1 MGNYVNYQSVIDQLQ
16 AFGLMVNTLEVGRT
30 TTKRVAVDTAKCPVD
45 KEKRKSAG
53 WYKLNAFSIDGN
65 TYIVGSFGYWKG
77 SDNNAVKVEWKKEW
91 SDNLTPEQRQ
101 AMADAHKA
109 SIKLAEAERKR
120 EIEHCANM
128 AQTNW
133 LKLKTE
139 GDSGYLAKKQVGA
152 FGIKFHPKK
161 DLIAVPVTDT
171 KGKLFALQLI
181 RSGLPADS
189 KIPSKQFWPR
199 GAEIKGHFHT
209 IGNLAGAKVIFIAE
223 GYATGASIHTAINAP
238 VVVAFNANNL
248 TPVAKE
254 IAKANK
260 YAKIVICADDDYL
273 TDGNPGVT
281 QAQNAALSVGGE
293 WVKPDFMVAGTDIR
307 NGEKL
312 TDFNDLHVHP
322 QGGLRLVTAQLA
334 QHVTGAQPKP
344 TTATSAGGDKQGE
357 GERRSTASAILS
369 VDEIVERFVFIDD
382 QHGDNLFDKR
392 RGNIVK
398 IKKVQHLLPPKVR
411 WEEVK
416 AHYLWSANAV
426 YDYEIGFDPTGKDE
440 TIKCNKWTGWKT
452 TPANYDKPEDH
463 CVELLGLLHNLCS
476 QELNQAIDGH
486 ENLFKWLVQWLAYP
500 IQNPGAKMKTALIF
514 HGPQGAGKN
523 MFFDAYRAIYGD
535 EHSSII
541 TQDTMEDQF
550 NSDWAEQKL
559 FVLADEIVAVQER
572 THIKNKLKTMV
583 TGDRVRINQKMIA
596 AYSEKNHYN
605 MVFLSNELNPVVL
618 EHQDR
623 RYFVIW
629 TPEKREKAYYDR
641 VDREIKNGG
650 IAALHQFLLNYP
662 LDDFNPNAEPPM
674 TRAKQDLIFLNLD
687 TPKAFYTEWS
697 RGMLDIPFMPCPT
710 VALYGVY
717 QKWCFKQGEKIP
729 RPQRQFVSSL
739 VSFGAKSVEEN
750 HFKNYHREHPKKSY
764 FIVPRISD
772 YLKALSLGI
781 PCGHPDADESK
792 SETKRD
798 KYTTYFIEM
807 TREIEEMK

>member
-77 SDNNAVKVEWKKEW
+77 SDNNAQKVEWKKEW

-139 GDSGYLAKKQVGA
+139 GESGYLAKKQVGA

-161 DLIAVPVTDT
+161 DLIAVPVIDT

-209 IGNLAGAKVIFIAE
+209 IGNLTGENVIFIAE

-322 QGGLRLVTAQLA
+322 QGGLHLVTAQLA

-344 TTATSAGGDKQGE
+344 TTATSAGSDKLGE
-357 GERRSTASAILS
+357 GVGDYRSVISLHEA
-369 VDEIVERFVFIDD
+369 VKRFIPLID
-382 QHGDNLFDKR
+382 GTGKYLFDTETNKITHKDQMLALLEAGIRWDDIKR
-392 RGNIVK
+392 NALWQSRGAYGFDQV
-398 IKKVQHLLPPKVR
+398 
-411 WEEVK
+411 
-416 AHYLWSANAV
+416 
-426 YDYEIGFDPTGKDE
+426 GFDPAWDDANCKLNT
-440 TIKCNKWTGWKT
+440 WSGWPTK
-452 TPANYDKPEDH
+452 PANLKSAADGCKH
-463 CVELLGLLHNLCS
+463 LIGLLYHLCS
-476 QELNQAIDGH
+476 NEKNQTEALFDWILN
-486 ENLFKWLVQWLAYP
+486 WVAYP
-500 IQNPGAKMKTALIF
+500 IQNPGAKMQTAVVV
-514 HGPQGAGKN
+514 HGPQGTGKSR
-523 MFFDAYRAIYGD
+523 FFEAVGRIYG
-535 EHSSII
+535 EYSIVLNQGAI
-541 TQDTMEDQF
+541 EDKF
-550 NSDWAEQKL
+550 NSDWTSRKL
-559 FVLADEIVAVQER
+559 FIIADEIVARQDMY
-572 THIKNKLKTMV
+572 HLKNQLKAFI
-583 TGDRVRINQKMIA
+583 TGDWVRVNPKNLA
-596 AYSEKNHYN
+596 AYKERNHMN
-605 MVFLSNELNPVVL
+605 LVFLSNEKQPVIL
-618 EHQDR
+618 ENDDR
-623 RYFVIW
+623 RHCVIY
-629 TPEKREKAYYDR
+629 TPQKLDESYYDL
-641 VDREIKNGG
+641 VSEEIENGG
-650 IAALHQFLLNYP
+650 IEALHQFLLERDLTGFKP
-662 LDDFNPNAEPPM
+662 WTKPPM
-674 TRAKQDLIFLNLD
+674 TESKQDLIDLGKDSIEIFIEQWQSGELGLPVCPAMGVD
-687 TPKAFYTEWS
+687 FY
-697 RGMLDIPFMPCPT
+697 D
-710 VALYGVY
+710 AY
-717 QKWCFKQGEKIP
+717 QKWCKRTGEYEQKERFMNNWIDKSQALKRQISNIYLSGKRVTARLIIPSDEFLATAMKNGANTVEKIEGEGESRYLSKSVTEFKQ
-729 RPQRQFVSSL
+729 V
-739 VSFGAKSVEEN
+739 
-750 HFKNYHREHPKKSY
+750 KN
-764 FIVPRISD
+764 
-772 YLKALSLGI
+772 G
-781 PCGHPDADESK
+781 
-792 SETKRD
+792 D
-798 KYTTYFIEM
+798 K
-807 TREIEEMK
+807 

>member
-1 MGNYVNYQSVIDQLQ
+1 MGNYVNYQNVIDQLQ

-133 LKLKTE
+133 LKLKAE
-139 GDSGYLAKKQVGA
+139 GESGYLARKQVGA

-161 DLIAVPVTDT
+161 DLIAVPVIDI

-181 RSGLPADS
+181 RSGLPVDS

-209 IGNLAGAKVIFIAE
+209 IGNLTGAKVIFIAE
-223 GYATGASIHTAINAP
+223 GYATGASIHQATGAP

-322 QGGLRLVTAQLA
+322 QGGLHLVTAQLA
-334 QHVTGAQPKP
+334 QYLTGAQPKP
-344 TTATSAGGDKQGE
+344 ANATSAGGDKQGE
-357 GERRSTASAILS
+357 GESRKAVSVMS
-369 VDEIVERFVFIDD
+369 VDAIVERFVYVDD
-382 QHGDNLFDKR
+382 ETGRTCFDTWTKQL
-392 RGNIVK
+392 VMLQ
-398 IKKVQHLLPPKVR
+398 KVQSLLPPKAR

-416 AHYLWSANAV
+416 AHPLWQSRAAYKHEV
-426 YDYEIGFDPTGKDE
+426 GFDPSENDKS
-440 TIKCNKWTGWKT
+440 IKLNMWSGWPMQPK
-452 TPANYDKPEDH
+452 AGSCEKLL
-463 CVELLGLLHNLCS
+463 ELLWFLVSEEENA
-476 QELNQAIDGH
+476 QEL
-486 ENLFKWLVQWLAYP
+486 FVWVMRWLAYP
-500 IQNPGAKMKTALIF
+500 LQHPGAKMKSAIVV
-514 HGPQGAGKN
+514 HGPQGTGKSR
-523 MFFDAYRAIYGD
+523 FFEAYAKIYG
-535 EHSSII
+535 EYSLVMNQGAI
-541 TQDTMEDQF
+541 EDKF
-550 NSDWAEQKL
+550 NADWTSKKL
-559 FVLADEIVAVQER
+559 FIVADEVVASAEKF
-572 THIKNKLKTMV
+572 HLKNQLKGLI
-583 TGDRVRINQKMIA
+583 TGETIRVNPKNVSA
-596 AYSEKNHYN
+596 HVEKNQMN
-605 MVFLSNELNPVVL
+605 LVFLSNEKQPVVL
-618 EHQDR
+618 ENDDR
-623 RYFVIW
+623 RHCVIW
-629 TPEKREKAYYDR
+629 TPPKKSADFYA
-641 VDREIKNGG
+641 EIDAEIESGG
-650 IAALHQFLLNYP
+650 IEALYHKLLA
-662 LDDFNPNAEPPM
+662 LDLGDFKPWTLPPM
-674 TRAKQDLIFLNLD
+674 TVSKKQLIDINID
-687 TPKAFYTEWS
+687 TVEMFINEWS
-697 RGMLDIPFMPCPT
+697 IGNLGLPVCPVSRT
-710 VALYGVY
+710 DLYKAY
-717 QKWCFKQGEKIP
+717 ESWCRENGEKFP
-729 RPQRQFVSSL
+729 RPSKMFYAHIDKLRGWVNGFKDRYETLHYTGEKKRERVIIPSDDAFSRAAQS
-739 VSFGAKSVEEN
+739 GANVIVKKEN
-750 HFKNYHREHPKKSY
+750 QTIAHWVTDGIYAFANARENK
-764 FIVPRISD
+764 
-772 YLKALSLGI
+772 
-781 PCGHPDADESK
+781 
-792 SETKRD
+792 
-798 KYTTYFIEM
+798 
-807 TREIEEMK
+807 

>member
-139 GDSGYLAKKQVGA
+139 GDSGYLIKKQVGA

-161 DLIAVPVTDT
+161 DLIAVPVIDT

-223 GYATGASIHTAINAP
+223 GYATGASVHTAINAP

-281 QAQNAALSVGGE
+281 QAQNAALSVGGG

-322 QGGLRLVTAQLA
+322 QGGLHLVTTQLA
-334 QHVTGAQPKP
+334 QYVTGTLPKP

-357 GERRSTASAILS
+357 GVGDYRSVISLHEA
-369 VDEIVERFVFIDD
+369 VKRFIPLID
-382 QHGDNLFDKR
+382 GTGKYLFDTETNKITHKDQMLALLEAGIRWDDIKR
-392 RGNIVK
+392 NALWQSRGAYGFDQV
-398 IKKVQHLLPPKVR
+398 
-411 WEEVK
+411 
-416 AHYLWSANAV
+416 
-426 YDYEIGFDPTGKDE
+426 GFDPAGDDANCKLNT
-440 TIKCNKWTGWKT
+440 WSGWPTK
-452 TPANYDKPEDH
+452 PANLKSAADGCKH
-463 CVELLGLLHNLCS
+463 LIGLLYHLCS
-476 QELNQAIDGH
+476 NEKNQTEALFDWILN
-486 ENLFKWLVQWLAYP
+486 WVAYP
-500 IQNPGAKMKTALIF
+500 IQHPGAKMQTAVVV
-514 HGPQGAGKN
+514 HGPQGTGKSR
-523 MFFDAYRAIYGD
+523 FFEAVGRIYG
-535 EHSSII
+535 EYSIVLNQGAI
-541 TQDTMEDQF
+541 EDKF
-550 NSDWAEQKL
+550 NSDWTSRKL
-559 FVLADEIVAVQER
+559 FIIADEIVARQDMY
-572 THIKNKLKTMV
+572 HLKNQLKAFI
-583 TGDRVRINQKMIA
+583 TGDWVRVNPKNLA
-596 AYSEKNHYN
+596 AYKERNHMN
-605 MVFLSNELNPVVL
+605 LVFLSNEKQPVIL
-618 EHQDR
+618 ENDDR
-623 RYFVIW
+623 RHCVIY
-629 TPEKREKAYYDR
+629 TPQKLDESYYDL
-641 VDREIKNGG
+641 VSEEIENGG
-650 IAALHQFLLNYP
+650 IEALHQFLLERDLTGFKP
-662 LDDFNPNAEPPM
+662 WTKPPM
-674 TRAKQDLIFLNLD
+674 TESKQDLIDLGKDSIEIFIEQWQSGELGLPVCPAMGVD
-687 TPKAFYTEWS
+687 FY
-697 RGMLDIPFMPCPT
+697 D
-710 VALYGVY
+710 AY
-717 QKWCFKQGEKIP
+717 QKWCKRTGEYEQKERFMNNWIDKSQALKRQISNIYLSGKRVTARLIIPSDEFLAAALKNGANTVEKIEGEGESRYLSKSVTEFKQ
-729 RPQRQFVSSL
+729 V
-739 VSFGAKSVEEN
+739 
-750 HFKNYHREHPKKSY
+750 KN
-764 FIVPRISD
+764 
-772 YLKALSLGI
+772 G
-781 PCGHPDADESK
+781 
-792 SETKRD
+792 D
-798 KYTTYFIEM
+798 K
-807 TREIEEMK
+807 